1 MLEHVATRA
10 ATMYGRRKLD
20 LRMLV
25 SYLRDGRA
33 LDLALSR
40 APMLFEAESPS
51 TLGIEFT
58 NVCQLRCQHCDAQ
71 HPNIRGRAGYMADAT
86 FDRLVEQIR
95 ALRIRNLRVIGG
107 GEPTLHPQGGDYL
120 RRLGRLA
127 PF

>member
-25 SYLRDGRA
+25 RYLRDGRA
-33 LDLALSR
+33 LHLALSR

-71 HPNIRGRAGYMADAT
+71 HPEIRGRPGYMSDAT
-86 FDRLVEQIR
+86 FARLVEQVR
-95 ALRIRNLRVIGG
+95 TLRVRNLRVIGG
-107 GEPTLHPQGGDYL
+107 GEPTLHPRAADYL
-120 RRLGRLA
+120 RK
-127 PF
+127 